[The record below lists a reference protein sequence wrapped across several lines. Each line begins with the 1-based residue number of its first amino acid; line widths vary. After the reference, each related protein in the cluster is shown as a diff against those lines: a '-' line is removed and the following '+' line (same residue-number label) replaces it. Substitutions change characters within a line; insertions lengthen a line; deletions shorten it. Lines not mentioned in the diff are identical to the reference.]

1 MTHADGH
8 TAPHLEQ
15 ITTIFIRHLPI
26 KRPWRRNHLQKSL
39 GGISC

>member
-1 MTHADGH
+1 MDGH

-26 KRPWRRNHLQKSL
+26 KKPWRGTIYRNR
-39 GGISC
+39 